1 ASRKGH
7 VLIFPVHQV
16 TTYKN
21 AAKGVTAMRLGKK
34 DYVLA
39 FTLSDATREGLEVET
54 NRGRREIVRTTKFD
68 VTNRGNKGRLI
79 IKRGHIAKVFPAP
92 TEIRMKDDE

>member
-1 ASRKGH
+1 
-7 VLIFPVHQV
+7 
-16 TTYKN
+16 
-21 AAKGVTAMRLGKK
+21 MRLDKN

-39 FTLSDATREGLEVET
+39 FTLSDATRDGLEVET

-79 IKRGHIAKVFPAP
+79 IKRGYIARAIRPPV
-92 TEIRMKDDE
+92 EIRMKDDG